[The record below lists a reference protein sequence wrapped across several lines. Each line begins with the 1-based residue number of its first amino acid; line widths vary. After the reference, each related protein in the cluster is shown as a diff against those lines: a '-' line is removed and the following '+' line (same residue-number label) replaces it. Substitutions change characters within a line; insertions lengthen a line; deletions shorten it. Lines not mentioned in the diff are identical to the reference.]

1 MLQENK
7 IILEEYAWERPIDI
21 FFVATGNPTGF
32 AHVNR
37 IPEPLLD
44 RLELI
49 PMRLPGEAVERE
61 IMYRERFRVYDQ
73 FFLRKEDAVV
83 TEPLYAGP
91 TALKRRVAAPWWIVE
106 VIAKTSRYTRD
117 CPNIDRGASIR
128 GSIKALDHT
137 YSSTEM
143 RGGWVSNLADAVEG
157 LQLALRGRIRL
168 RADLLGFDDR
178 EAALMAQ
185 TARAV
190 EDVMWYAVRDVGE
203 KVLAGFEGDKSA
215 LPEEVDSLLA
225 SRGSIREGLEA
236 STSVSEAL
244 DLMDEIG
251 PSDPDQLV
259 DGLEDQLRNRIEG
272 AEPDV
277 IEEYRF
283 SALELLANALLASET
298 ASSFSDQ
305 SRIFVPR
312 RMET

>member
-1 MLQENK
+1 
-7 IILEEYAWERPIDI
+7 
-21 FFVATGNPTGF
+21 
-32 AHVNR
+32 
-37 IPEPLLD
+37 
-44 RLELI
+44 
-49 PMRLPGEAVERE
+49 
-61 IMYRERFRVYDQ
+61 
-73 FFLRKEDAVV
+73 
-83 TEPLYAGP
+83 
-91 TALKRRVAAPWWIVE
+91 
-106 VIAKTSRYTRD
+106 
-117 CPNIDRGASIR
+117 
-128 GSIKALDHT
+128 
-137 YSSTEM
+137 
-143 RGGWVSNLADAVEG
+143 
-157 LQLALRGRIRL
+157 
-168 RADLLGFDDR
+168 
-178 EAALMAQ
+178 
-185 TARAV
+185 V

-225 SRGSIREGLEA
+225 SGGSIREGLEA

-298 ASSFSDQ
+298 VSSFSPQ